1 MKIALVNDTIYPYSK
16 GGAQKR
22 IWEIAKRLAQ
32 RGHVVHLFGMKY
44 WDGVEVIVKDSVCLH
59 GVCKPKELY
68 VEGRR
73 SIKEA
78 IYFACKVLRPL
89 LKEDLD
95 IIDCSNFPYF
105 PCFSAK
111 LHTIRRNSTLIIT
124 WLEVW
129 DDYWYEYLGRKGIFG
144 KWVERLVARLST
156 NMIAI
161 SDSTKKGL
169 LSIGAKG
176 NIRVVP
182 NGVDLE
188 EINAVPSAN
197 DSSDVIFAGR
207 LIKEKNIDVLI
218 KSIALTRDSIPDIK
232 CLIIGDG
239 PERSSLEKLTRNLD
253 LEGNIHFL
261 GFLNRSE
268 DVFSYMKSS
277 KVFVLPSTREGFGI
291 VVLEANACGL
301 PVVTVSHPK
310 NAAAD
315 LINDGKN
322 GFLCKLNEEDMAQ
335 KVTMALEARQD
346 IFQGCIGYAR
356 EYDWGRITDM
366 VESVYHTALAQR
378 QRSSGIK
385 KS

>member
-22 IWEIAKRLAQ
+22 TWEIAKRLAQ
-32 RGHVVHLFGMKY
+32 RGHSVHLFGMKY
-44 WDGVEVIVKDSVCLH
+44 WDGEEVIIRDSVYLH

-78 IYFACKVLRPL
+78 IYFARKVLRPL
-89 LKEDLD
+89 LREGFD

-111 LHTIRRNSTLIIT
+111 LHSMRKKSTLIIT

-129 DDYWYEYLGRKGIFG
+129 DDYWREYLGRKGIFG
-144 KWVERLVARLST
+144 KWIERIVAHLSHT
-156 NMIAI
+156 MIAI
-161 SDSTKKGL
+161 SETTKCGL
-169 LSIGAKG
+169 LSIGARG
-176 NIRVVP
+176 NIKIVP

-188 EINAVPSAN
+188 EINAAPPAN
-197 DSSDVIFAGR
+197 DRSDVIYAGR

-218 KSIALTRDSIPDIK
+218 KSIALIKESIPNIK

-239 PERSSLEKLTRNLD
+239 PERTNLERLTLD
-253 LEGNIHFL
+253 LGLEENIRFL
-261 GFLNRSE
+261 GFLARSE
-268 DVFSYMKSS
+268 DVFSCMKSS

-291 VVLEANACGL
+291 VAVEANACDL
-301 PVVTVSHPK
+301 PVVTVRHPK

-315 LINDGKN
+315 LIFDGKN
-322 GFLCKLNEEDMAQ
+322 GFLCELNEEDVAQ
-335 KVTMALEARQD
+335 KITMALQKRQNMAHS
-346 IFQGCIGYAR
+346 CIDYAR
-356 EYDWGRITDM
+356 NYDWGSIAQM
-366 VESVYHTALAQR
+366 VEGVYQSAL
-378 QRSSGIK
+378 G
-385 KS
+385 